1 MKHFFIALVGICSL
15 QIGFSQDTSKKE
27 HKKSPFDKNQF
38 LKELSENTCKCI
50 DSIKTGQKGK
60 DSISSEI
67 HSCIDKQV
75 GAYQMGVKL
84 GSVKDI
90 EKEAK
95 VGEDGKKKIDI
106 AINMN
111 PNSEEYQRYYFEME
125 RYLINNCKAIRD
137 KIATNDKPSEKSLTD
152 NGESRKYY
160 NLGLN
165 EAKIEH
171 YEKAIEYF
179 KKAVVFD
186 PEFAFAFD
194 NIGICYRKLNKYDEA
209 IEAYEKSIKID
220 PNGITPLQNI
230 AVAYMYKKEYKKAV
244 KAYEKLAKLNDKNP
258 EVYYGIGQIYA
269 QYLFDYE
276 KALENLCQAYNLYV
290 AQKSPYRTDAETL
303 IQIVYK
309 EMKKQ
314 GKEALFNDI
323 LKKHNISGN

>member
-1 MKHFFIALVGICSL
+1 MKHFLTALVCICSL
-15 QIGFSQDTSKKE
+15 QIGFGQDTTQKESESVFNKK
-27 HKKSPFDKNQF
+27 QF
-38 LKELSENTCKCI
+38 LKEISENACKCI
-50 DSIKTGQKGK
+50 DSIDTGRKSK

-84 GSVKDI
+84 ASIKDLGKEVKEGD
-90 EKEAK
+90 
-95 VGEDGKKKIDI
+95 DGKKKIDI
-106 AINMN
+106 SINVN
-111 PNSEEYQRYYFEME
+111 PDSNEYKDYYYDIE
-125 RYLINNCKAIRD
+125 RYLINNCKSIRD
-137 KIATNDKPSEKSLTD
+137 KIAANDKPNEKSLAKND
-152 NGESRKYY
+152 ESRKYY
-160 NLGLN
+160 NSGLE
-165 EAKIEH
+165 EAKVEH

-186 PEFAFAFD
+186 PEFAFAYD

-209 IEAYEKSIKID
+209 IDAYEKSIKID

-230 AVAYMYKKEYKKAV
+230 GVAYMYKKEYKKAI
-244 KAYEKLAKLNDKNP
+244 KAYEKLAELDKSNP

-276 KALENLCQAYNLYV
+276 KALENLCQAYSLYV

-309 EMKKQ
+309 EMKKE
-314 GKEALFNDI
+314 GKEAVFNEI

>member
-15 QIGFSQDTSKKE
+15 QIGFGQDTSKKE
-27 HKKSPFDKNQF
+27 IENPFNKKQF
-38 LKELSENTCKCI
+38 LKELSENACKCI
-50 DSIKTGQKGK
+50 DSINTGQKVK

-84 GSVKDI
+84 ASIKDL

-95 VGEDGKKKIDI
+95 EGEDGKKNIDI
-106 AINMN
+106 AINVN
-111 PNSEEYQRYYFEME
+111 PDSKEYKEYYYEME

-137 KIATNDKPSEKSLTD
+137 KIAANDKPGDKSLSE
-152 NGESRKYY
+152 NEQAQKYY
-160 NLGLN
+160 NLGLEESKN
-165 EAKIEH
+165 EH

-186 PEFAFAFD
+186 PEFAFAYD
-194 NIGICYRKLNKYDEA
+194 NIGISYRKLNKFDDA
-209 IEAYEKSIKID
+209 IEAYEKSLKID
-220 PNGITPLQNI
+220 PNGTMPLQNI
-230 AVAYMYKKEYKKAV
+230 AVAYQYKKEYKKAV
-244 KAYEKLAKLNDKNP
+244 KAYERLAKLDDKNP

-276 KALENLCQAYNLYV
+276 KALDNLCQAYNLYV

>member
-1 MKHFFIALVGICSL
+1 
-15 QIGFSQDTSKKE
+15 
-27 HKKSPFDKNQF
+27 
-38 LKELSENTCKCI
+38 
-50 DSIKTGQKGK
+50 
-60 DSISSEI
+60 
-67 HSCIDKQV
+67 
-75 GAYQMGVKL
+75 MGVKL
-84 GSVKDI
+84 ASIKDL

-95 VGEDGKKKIDI
+95 EGEDGKKN
-106 AINMN
+106 INISIN
-111 PNSEEYQRYYFEME
+111 VNTDSNEYKEYYYEIE

-137 KIATNDKPSEKSLTD
+137 KIAANDKPNEKSLAKND
-152 NGESRKYY
+152 ESRKYY
-160 NLGLN
+160 NSGLE

-171 YEKAIEYF
+171 YEKAIENF

-186 PEFAFAFD
+186 PEFAFAYD

-209 IEAYEKSIKID
+209 IDAYEKSIKID

-230 AVAYMYKKEYKKAV
+230 AVAYQYKNEYKKAV
-244 KAYEKLAKLNDKNP
+244 KAYEKLAELDKSNP

-269 QYLFDYE
+269 QNLFDYE
-276 KALENLCQAYNLYV
+276 KALENLCEAYTLYV

-314 GKEALFNDI
+314 GKEALFNEI